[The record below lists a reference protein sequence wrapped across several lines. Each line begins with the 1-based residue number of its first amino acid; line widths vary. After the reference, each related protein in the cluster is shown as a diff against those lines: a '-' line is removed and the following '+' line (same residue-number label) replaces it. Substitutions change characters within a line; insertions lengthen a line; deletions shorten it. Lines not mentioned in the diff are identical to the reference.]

1 MHLSLRSP
9 QEGGSSAPLGEGEP
23 APLETAVP
31 TALPGFGA
39 SSRVSLG
46 PHCSGLLVLCEREQP
61 PASVSGSSC
70 LGVPTAPH
78 RAGQSARGQHA
89 SSIYRWLKG
98 SGSFIMFQHKFD
110 GTSAPRGQVWVWPTL
125 PSLRSCSWP
134 IPRWAP
140 EDPQEGKRL
149 ELPKPVSVFTGRAL
163 TSLHRHPAV
172 LPGLLAPCLQP
183 LPAGESSGC
192 PCPCVTQALTP
203 HPRCPLGPWEPS
215 GDSGEGAGSWANTM
229 LTSLTAPG
237 VIALP
242 PSAQAFWGG
251 LLHAHPIPGTP
262 FSSWV
267 ALGQPYRAK
276 PVVRHAWRA
285 PGLSQCGKVLCLFW
299 NNWTPITVDSK
310 GSP

>member
-9 QEGGSSAPLGEGEP
+9 QEGGSSAPHWGGVSLLHWRQLSPPLSQTLVP
-23 APLETAVP
+23 AAGSLWVLAARDSWSSASVSSPSLSECEL
-31 TALPGFGA
+31 LPG
-39 SSRVSLG
+39 G
-46 PHCSGLLVLCEREQP
+46 PHCPSQGQAEPMR
-61 PASVSGSSC
+61 PACQLHLQVAEGKW
-70 LGVPTAPH
+70 G
-78 RAGQSARGQHA
+78 
-89 SSIYRWLKG
+89 
-98 SGSFIMFQHKFD
+98 FIMFQHKFD
-110 GTSAPRGQVWVWPTL
+110 GTSDPRGQVWVWPTL

-203 HPRCPLGPWEPS
+203 HLRCPLGPWEPS
-215 GDSGEGAGSWANTM
+215 GDSWEGAGSWADTM

-237 VIALP
+237 VIALLS
-242 PSAQAFWGG
+242 SAQAFWGD
-251 LLHAHPIPGTP
+251 LLYAPPNPWDSFQFLGSP
-262 FSSWV
+262 WP
-267 ALGQPYRAK
+267 ALQGKAR
-276 PVVRHAWRA
+276 VWHAWRT

-299 NNWTPITVDSK
+299 NNWAAITVDSK